1 MGLLG
6 WFGGGA
12 TTITQTDAAA
22 DIERRERLK
31 RRYAELMEEYADAT
45 YFQPK
50 SYRDLSIGEAKSGR
64 TPAVEY
70 LSRNACMRVHSLM
83 SREEMR
89 RASLIRGLG
98 MRYDDIAEGEV
109 SEVIDLKPDDR
120 PGMEY
125 GAINLG
131 PTTALV
137 DASGTH
143 WRLFLELASGGG
155 RRGDVSR
162 RFVIDCVL

>member
-1 MGLLG
+1 MGLRA
-6 WFGGGA
+6 WFGGGVSA
-12 TTITQTDAAA
+12 MPQVDAAA
-22 DIERRERLK
+22 DGERRARLQ

-45 YFQPK
+45 YLQPK
-50 SYRDLSIGEAKSGR
+50 PYRELSIGEAKSGR

-83 SREEMR
+83 GRYEMR
-89 RASLIRGLG
+89 RSSLIRGLG
-98 MRYDDIAEGEV
+98 MRYDDIEVGEV
-109 SEVIDLKPDDR
+109 SEVLDLKPDDR

-143 WRLFLELASGGG
+143 WRLFIELASGGG

-162 RFVIDCVL
+162 RFVLDCVL